1 MKIFFFVLQNFILLF
16 CIKLILTQNI
26 SVLSIGICEIIEKFY
41 TKYSR
46 NLDIIDFGGAH
57 SELVGQIM
65 KNANNSMAITL

>member
-1 MKIFFFVLQNFILLF
+1 MKIIFLILLNFILLLST
-16 CIKLILTQNI
+16 KLALTQNI

-57 SELVGQIM
+57 SELIGEII
-65 KNANNSMAITL
+65 KNVNNSMAITL